1 MLVPIDYN
9 ESISLK
15 SEIFLTSTY
24 DFCMINVVKFV
35 LVYKLL

>member
-24 DFCMINVVKFV
+24 DFCLVNVVKFV
-35 LVYKLL
+35 LMHNLV